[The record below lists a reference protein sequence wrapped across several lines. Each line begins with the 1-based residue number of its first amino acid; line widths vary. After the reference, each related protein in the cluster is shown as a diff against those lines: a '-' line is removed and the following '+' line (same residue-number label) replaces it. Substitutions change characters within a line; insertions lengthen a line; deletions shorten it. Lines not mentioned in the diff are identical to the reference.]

1 MQLSQVLIKHILGR
15 ICKTNTLQ
23 VLNVNILLHVLH
35 MYMYMYVYCKKY
47 FAKPMNKKIFYVTL
61 ECIDC
66 FIIL

>member
-35 MYMYMYVYCKKY
+35 NLCTCICMYIVK
-47 FAKPMNKKIFYVTL
+47 NTL
-61 ECIDC
+61 QSQ
-66 FIIL
+66 